1 MSGALRRAAGVV
13 ALALA
18 LAAPAVRARPPVW
31 VIKSDHARIVLFGSL
46 HVLPK
51 GLDWLPPEVSESL
64 AKADDVWFELPMDA
78 ANQARVG
85 ELARD
90 RGTFPT
96 GESLSGALG
105 AARWAR
111 LTRDAA
117 TVGVPPAALDRLR
130 PWLADVVLSLAL
142 DGLDGASGADGVEAR
157 IAALA
162 PSDAQRRAFETPDQ
176 QIELLAGAPA
186 LDQIAGLTST
196 FGDIEDKKHAYR
208 RLLTAWIDGDLVRL
222 RREVLDPLRT
232 KTPVLYDRLI
242 RDRNRRWVAAL
253 QERLKGR
260 GTAVVIVGLGHLV
273 GPEGVPAQL
282 RARGLRVEGP

>member
-1 MSGALRRAAGVV
+1 MIGAFRRAAGVA
-13 ALALA
+13 ALALV
-18 LAAPAVRARPPVW
+18 LAANPTRARPPVW
-31 VIKSDHARIVLFGSL
+31 VVKSDHATVVLFGSL
-46 HVLPK
+46 HVLPY
-51 GLDWLPPEVSESL
+51 GLDWLPPEVSEGL

-90 RGTFPT
+90 RGTYPT

-105 AARWAR
+105 AAQWAR

-117 TVGVPPAALDRLR
+117 KVGLAPAALDRLR

-142 DGLDGASGADGVEAR
+142 DGLDGASGANGVEAR
-157 IAALA
+157 IAALT
-162 PSDAQRRAFETPDQ
+162 PSAARRRALETPEE
-176 QIELLAGAPA
+176 QIELLAGAPPA
-186 LDQIAGLTST
+186 DQFAGLTST
-196 FGDIEDKKHAYR
+196 FRDIEDKKHAYR
-208 RLLTAWIDGDLVRL
+208 RLVAAWIDGDLVRL
-222 RREVLDPLRT
+222 QREVLDPLRI
-232 KTPVLYDRLI
+232 KTPILYDRLI

-253 QERLKGR
+253 QDRLSGG

-273 GPEGVPAQL
+273 GPDGVPAQL